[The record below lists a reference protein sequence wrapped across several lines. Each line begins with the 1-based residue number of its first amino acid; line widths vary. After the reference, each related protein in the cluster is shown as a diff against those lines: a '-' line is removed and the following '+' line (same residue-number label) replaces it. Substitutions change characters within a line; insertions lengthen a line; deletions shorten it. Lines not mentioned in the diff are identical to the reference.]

1 MMLPSEASRNRGEAS
16 IQAVLLV
23 PAILGIFFLGVH
35 ATALAHGAHVA
46 NAAAIRGAQIA
57 AFSNSEG
64 NDVVRALNEM
74 EQVVSDLGSHMYS
87 VPSLEIGS
95 KSVRVTVKVAVQSVV
110 PFLPTSVARSA
121 IVSREQFLMEQDR

>member
-1 MMLPSEASRNRGEAS
+1 MMLPSEARHNRGETS

-23 PAILGIFFLGVH
+23 PAVLGIFFIGVH
-35 ATALAHGAHVA
+35 VTALVHGAHVA

-87 VPSLEIGS
+87 APSLSVGS
-95 KSVRVTVKVAVQSVV
+95 KSVQVTVKVAIQSVV
-110 PFLPTSVARSA
+110 PFLPTSITRSA
-121 IVSREQFLMEQDR
+121 TVSREQFTMEQDR